1 MIIDTSAILAI
12 LSNEP
17 ERTLFIEVI
26 AKASFRQMS
35 TAGFVEAS
43 IVLEARH
50 GYEGIRDFDFFL
62 AKAEI
67 ELVPVDLEQAQ
78 IARRAFK
85 IYGKGRHPAGL
96 NFGDC
101 FPYALAKSKNDFL
114 LFKGNDFSKTDVKLF
129 KDCKK

>member
-50 GYEGIRDFDFFL
+50 GYEGIRDFDLFL

-85 IYGKGRHPAGL
+85 IYGKGRHSAGL